1 MTNNKQVQIIIRAT
15 EEEKK
20 QITELAKEKDLS
32 VNQFIKNQIFSNQ
45 KLEQDNNINN
55 ENNDINNNII
65 TILQEEL
72 KIKNQ
77 QIDNLHKIIYNKDT
91 KLLEYDSK
99 KSWWQFWK

>member
-45 KLEQDNNINN
+45 KQEKDNNINGD
-55 ENNDINNNII
+55 NNNINNNII
-65 TILQEEL
+65 SILQEEL

-91 KLLEYDSK
+91 KLLEYNSK
-99 KSWWQFWK
+99 KTWWKFWK

>member
-45 KLEQDNNINN
+45 KQEKDNNINDD
-55 ENNDINNNII
+55 NNDINNNII
-65 TILQEEL
+65 SILKEEL
-72 KIKNQ
+72 KTKNQ

-99 KSWWQFWK
+99 KSWWKFWK